1 MRLYAR
7 THTHSGLSLTLF
19 QFTQAPPEPGY
30 HGNPG
35 IVENP
40 PQRHLTRSE
49 QAVKTIVKTED

>member
-1 MRLYAR
+1 M
-7 THTHSGLSLTLF
+7 HSSLSLTLF

-40 PQRHLTRSE
+40 PNVPLARSE
-49 QAVKTIVKTED
+49 RAVKTIVKTED